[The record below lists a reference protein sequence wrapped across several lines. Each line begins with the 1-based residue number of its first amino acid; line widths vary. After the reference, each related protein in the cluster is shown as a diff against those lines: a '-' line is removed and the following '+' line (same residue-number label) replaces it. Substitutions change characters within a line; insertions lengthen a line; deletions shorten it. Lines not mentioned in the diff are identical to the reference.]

1 MDDVGFMV
9 DIEDMIEAE
18 CRRVPMMTTQEFS
31 VTSWTPSKRSRTR
44 RTRLEACQDLLGFND
59 AVPPKA
65 LREIATTIIDAHA
78 ALGNVEQLEKIYR
91 CLLSKPSALN

>member
-18 CRRVPMMTTQEFS
+18 CRRVAFDDDARVLRYFMDTIQKIEDP
-31 VTSWTPSKRSRTR
+31 